1 MKMKGWFQ
9 VWNRPEY
16 YEWAYP
22 ISGGYLLTALRVEQ
36 SAFLCARAKLL
47 IGAAG
52 LPAFELIEE
61 KRYPKK
67 SDAEKQIDAWKEDV
81 DPYTALAR

>member
-1 MKMKGWFQ
+1 MKMNGWFQ
-9 VWNRPEY
+9 VWDRPEY
-16 YEWAYP
+16 LEWARP

-47 IGAAG
+47 IKTRG

-61 KRYPKK
+61 KRFPTKQ
-67 SDAEKQIDAWKEDV
+67 DAKKQIEKWKEDV
-81 DPYTALAR
+81 DPYI

>member
-1 MKMKGWFQ
+1 MKGWFQ

-16 YEWAYP
+16 LEWALP

-47 IGAAG
+47 IGAMG
-52 LPAFELIEE
+52 LPTFELIEE
-61 KRYPKK
+61 KRFPNR
-67 SDAEKQIDAWKEDV
+67 SAADKQIAQWKKDV
-81 DPYTALAR
+81 DPYTTLSLGE